1 MVRCGFC
8 MLPVASCYT
17 FCGIRIRLIYLFHGI
32 ASFRPDIFGTFSLR
46 KSESWNDYP
55 AIYVLTHALS
65 QSWLFKKSSRNVEAY
80 LSKDFFES
88 SLFGIQARW
97 RVSPRSA

>member
-1 MVRCGFC
+1 MVRCGACIWF
-8 MLPVASCYT
+8 LTSCYT
-17 FCGIRIRLIYLFHGI
+17 FCGIRIRLIYHSLGIVFFHQRT
-32 ASFRPDIFGTFSLR
+32 FDTFSLR